1 MKKGIFLV
9 LLSAICFNSNASLFP
24 PTPEDGILD
33 SEREFCK
40 SKFDAY
46 EHNRKCSQ
54 YYKYGS
60 KTVYAGDNVEYSYN
74 VQFILTNDII
84 SSVKRFSIS
93 SINYTGNNLPNAGTS
108 THILVVRDSI
118 EKFSNSLI
126 NGMFKDK
133 YGNFSRPI
141 FITDFNK
148 PQWDTKADKAID
160 ALGRIVNSTSTFFGI
175 SALLEGVFDEGPT
188 IVVAYLDIET
198 NTIKLYDY
206 NTENHD
212 AKFFTS
218 IDQNQKTINIQGASK
233 YISIIGALHRIK
245 AQTGSSCIVTQSGKP
260 VDCPIGSGTDECYVV
275 TASVTC
281 G

>member
-1 MKKGIFLV
+1 MKKRFMLV
-9 LLSAICFNSNASLFP
+9 LFSAICFNSNASLFP
-24 PTPEDGILD
+24 PTPEDEILD
-33 SEREFCK
+33 SEREFCE

-60 KTVYAGDNVEYSYN
+60 KTVYAGDNIEYSYN
-74 VQFILTNDII
+74 VQFILKNDIL
-84 SSVKRFSIS
+84 SSVKRFSINA
-93 SINYTGNNLPNAGTS
+93 INYTGNNIPNTGTS

-126 NGMFKDK
+126 NGMFKDQH
-133 YGNFSRPI
+133 GNSSRPI
-141 FITDFNK
+141 FITNLNK
-148 PQWDTKADKAID
+148 PQWDAKADKAID
-160 ALGRIVNSTSTFFGI
+160 ALGTIANLTSTFFGV
-175 SALLEGVFDEGPT
+175 SALLEGVFDQGPT
-188 IVVAYLDIET
+188 IIIAYLDIET

-212 AKFFTS
+212 AKLLTS

-245 AQTGSSCIVTQSGKP
+245 TQTGSSCIVIQSSKP